1 MEFRQLQYALMVARE
16 RHFSRAALKLR
27 IAQPS
32 LSQQIAKLEK
42 ELGLPLFDRT
52 KSQIELTHAGQRF
65 IEKAEHIV
73 DMMEQLKIEMEDVS
87 QLKTGRLVVGS
98 LPMTGSH
105 VMPVLL
111 PAFRARYPQ
120 IEVVLV
126 EDTTANLEKLAT
138 SGETDLSLL
147 SLPLES
153 EQLDFEPLLEESIVL
168 AAPPGFR
175 PQSAKKAEPLERHT
189 IRLEH
194 VAEQPFIVLKKGQ
207 GFRQITLDLCR
218 QAGFTP
224 QIVFESNNI
233 ETIQSLVAAGMGVAL
248 VPQMVMREAN
258 SRHAPV
264 YFALEHPFAARTLVI
279 GWRKN
284 RYLSQAALS
293 FIETVKDVMRTR
305 PQF

>member
-1 MEFRQLQYALMVARE
+1 
-16 RHFSRAALKLR
+16 
-27 IAQPS
+27 
-32 LSQQIAKLEK
+32 
-42 ELGLPLFDRT
+42 
-52 KSQIELTHAGQRF
+52 
-65 IEKAEHIV
+65 
-73 DMMEQLKIEMEDVS
+73 
-87 QLKTGRLVVGS
+87 
-98 LPMTGSH
+98 
-105 VMPVLL
+105 
-111 PAFRARYPQ
+111 
-120 IEVVLV
+120 
-126 EDTTANLEKLAT
+126 
-138 SGETDLSLL
+138 
-147 SLPLES
+147 
-153 EQLDFEPLLEESIVL
+153 
-168 AAPPGFR
+168 
-175 PQSAKKAEPLERHT
+175 LERHT